1 MKILNLYA
9 CLKQKPI
16 KQNKM
21 EKLIKCIEIKKDY
34 FMLII
39 REINLGE
46 FEKSELREIIEKIDN
61 EI

>member
-1 MKILNLYA
+1 MLAVAYVKY
-9 CLKQKPI
+9 KPI

-21 EKLIKCIEIKKDY
+21 EKLIKCIETREDY

-39 REINLGE
+39 RGINLGE
-46 FEKSELREIIEKIDN
+46 FEKSELGEIIEKIDN

>member
-1 MKILNLYA
+1 
-9 CLKQKPI
+9 
-16 KQNKM
+16 M
-21 EKLIKCIEIKKDY
+21 EKLIKCIETREDY

>member
-1 MKILNLYA
+1 
-9 CLKQKPI
+9 
-16 KQNKM
+16 M
-21 EKLIKCIEIKKDY
+21 EKLIKCIGTKEDY

-39 REINLGE
+39 KGINLGE

>member
-1 MKILNLYA
+1 MLAVAYA
-9 CLKQKPI
+9 KQKPI

-21 EKLIKCIEIKKDY
+21 EKLIKCIETREDY

>member
-1 MKILNLYA
+1 
-9 CLKQKPI
+9 
-16 KQNKM
+16 M
-21 EKLIKCIEIKKDY
+21 EKIIKCIEIKKDY

>member
-1 MKILNLYA
+1 
-9 CLKQKPI
+9 
-16 KQNKM
+16 M
-21 EKLIKCIEIKKDY
+21 EKLIKCIETREDY

-39 REINLGE
+39 RGINLGE